1 MKHDIYAEVEFDG
14 DTTQELVQQLA
25 IAYKN
30 DDMSEVAYIT
40 DQINEMMGYEQK

>member
-1 MKHDIYAEVEFDG
+1 MKREKTMI
-14 DTTQELVQQLA
+14 QELFQELCKQLA